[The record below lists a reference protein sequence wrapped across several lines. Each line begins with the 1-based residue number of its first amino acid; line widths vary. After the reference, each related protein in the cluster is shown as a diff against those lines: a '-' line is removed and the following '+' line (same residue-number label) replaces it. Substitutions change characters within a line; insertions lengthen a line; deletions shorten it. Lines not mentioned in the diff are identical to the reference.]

1 MESIRTIHDRSLVS
15 EAQGGEDAAFAEL
28 VHAHDEAVLRLT
40 LRITGSQSD
49 AQDNSCITNS
59 AHASYLRW

>member
-49 AQDNSCITNS
+49 AQDI
-59 AHASYLRW
+59 Y